1 MKSPLQCPV
10 CNCNK
15 IVNNGF
21 NSGKQI
27 YKCKDCDTQFVENPA
42 NKIISKSTKEMKSP
56 LQCPSCNCNKIVKNG
71 SNASG
76 KQKYKCK
83 DCGTQFVENPANKI
97 ISESAK
103 SLIEDLLLE
112 KIPLAGIVRVAKVSK
127 RWLQNYVNNKYENI
141 PQVVNVSEQKKG
153 KLTIEC
159 DEMWSFVE
167 MKSNKQ
173 WIWLAKNIETKEI
186 VGVYVGS
193 RDKEGAQGL
202 WDSLPGVYRQCAV
215 SYTDFWAAYKEI
227 FPACRH
233 IQVEKGSGKTN
244 SIENFNCIMR
254 QRISRIVRKTL
265 SFSKKLTNH
274 IGAIW
279 NFIHHYNASLNI
291 Q

>member
-1 MKSPLQCPV
+1 MKSSLQCPG
-10 CNCNK
+10 CNC
-15 IVNNGF
+15 
-21 NSGKQI
+21 S
-27 YKCKDCDTQFVENPA
+27 
-42 NKIISKSTKEMKSP
+42 
-56 LQCPSCNCNKIVKNG
+56 KIVKNG
-71 SNASG
+71 SNSSG

-83 DCGTQFVENPANKI
+83 GCGSQFVENPENKI
-97 ISESAK
+97 ISESIK

-112 KIPLAGIVRVAKVSK
+112 KIPLAGIIRVAKVSK
-127 RWLQNYVNNKYENI
+127 RWLQKYVNNKYENI
-141 PQVVNVSEQKKG
+141 PQTVNVNEQKKG

-159 DEMWSFVE
+159 DEMWSFVG
-167 MKSNKQ
+167 MKSNKK

-215 SYTDFWAAYKEI
+215 SYTDFWSAYEEI

-244 SIENFNCIMR
+244 SIESFNCTMR
-254 QRISRIVRKTL
+254 QRVSRIVRKTL

-279 NFIHHYNASLNI
+279 NFIHHYNASLDI